1 MNCNDQDQSIPHE
14 EEEELTDVSSNAA
27 DEETADDS
35 SGEDQ
40 EFLLQQLQRARAD
53 LENFRRRTLEER
65 AVLRKRTISDVFRT
79 FLPVL
84 DGLCAALKV
93 DSSEPEGV
101 DGVRDGLKLISGKVD
116 MILSEL
122 GIEEVATVGEDFD
135 PEIHEAML
143 KVDQPDARNG
153 EIVGEIEKGYGHRG
167 SHRARIRGGVKCQP
181 TTICA
186 KVAVT
191 ASNCSKRSM
200 RSSSVPAPNA
210 EKKNSS
216 AS

>member
-53 LENFRRRTLEER
+53 LENFRRRTIEER

-101 DGVRDGLKLISGKVD
+101 DGVRDGLKLISGKMD

-153 EIVGEIEKGYGHRG
+153 EIVGEIEKGYRCGDHLI
-167 SHRARIRGGVKCQP
+167 RAARVI
-181 TTICA
+181 
-186 KVAVT
+186 VART
-191 ASNCSKRSM
+191 EPASEE
-200 RSSSVPAPNA
+200 A
-210 EKKNSS
+210 
-216 AS
+216 